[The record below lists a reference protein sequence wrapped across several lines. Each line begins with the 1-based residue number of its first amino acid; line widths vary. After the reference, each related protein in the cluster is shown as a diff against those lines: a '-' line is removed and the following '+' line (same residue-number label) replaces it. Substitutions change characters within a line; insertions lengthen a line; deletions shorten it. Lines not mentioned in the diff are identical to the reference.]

1 MYEIETKFIKK
12 YRLDKL
18 LMKHNIVQMLA
29 IMAYT
34 VV

>member
-1 MYEIETKFIKK
+1 MYEIETKFIQK

-18 LMKHNIVQMLA
+18 LMKYDIFQMLA